1 MSGGRTGLHARK
13 PRKITAAL
21 HHCLDSLPRPEF
33 PRLTALAGQTPD
45 GNTLKYLIENLVRD
59 ALAALPAELRVAD
72 AATVAPTIERTRD
85 STHGDFA
92 TNAAMQLA
100 KAARRKPRDVAQ
112 AIVEALPK
120 SELVAKVEIAGPGF
134 INFFLAPAALHQE
147 LLRVTEQGAA
157 YGRSQLGA
165 GQRVIVEFVSANPTG
180 PLHVG
185 HGRHAAF
192 GATLAN
198 LLDATGFKV
207 HREYYVN
214 DAGRQMEILAA
225 SVWLRYL
232 ECFGE
237 QFPFPSN
244 GYRGDYLHP
253 ISDKLVEKAGRT
265 LVRPA
270 ADVFRDLPPDAPA
283 GDKDVYID
291 AVIARARELL
301 GADGF
306 RKAFDIALTDILA
319 DIRQDLEEFGVRYD
333 EWFSERSLADGGAID
348 RALERLRKNG
358 VVYEKDGAQW
368 FRATDFGDEKDRV
381 VVRENGIKTYFASDI
396 AYHLHKRERGFE
408 QLLDVLGADHHG
420 YIARVRAGLVA
431 MGEPGESLEVRLVQ
445 FVTLYRGGEKV
456 QMSTRSGEFITLR
469 ELRREVGNDAARF
482 FYVMRSNDQ
491 HLDFD
496 MQLATSRSNENPV
509 YYIQYAHAR
518 VCSVLRQMREK
529 GLAYDAAHGR
539 ASLAR
544 LVEPHEQALLASISR
559 FPEVIEMAAVQRAPH
574 ALVHYLREVA
584 NDFHT
589 YYNAHQFL
597 VDDAEL
603 RDARL
608 TLIQGLRQVIRNGL
622 GLLGVSAPEAM

>member
-1 MSGGRTGLHARK
+1 MAENRAD
-13 PRKITAAL
+13 AAAK
-21 HHCLDSLPRPEF
+21 
-33 PRLTALAGQTPD
+33 RLTRFAQWNSLDFRPSPAFAD
-45 GNTLKYLIENLVRD
+45 GNILKYLIEKLVRD
-59 ALAALPAELRVAD
+59 ALAGLPDDLRKVD
-72 AATVAPTIERTRD
+72 VTQLPPLVERTRD
-85 STHGDFA
+85 ATHGDFA
-92 TNAAMQLA
+92 TNVALQLA
-100 KAARRKPRDVAQ
+100 KSAQRKPRDLAQ
-112 AIVEALPK
+112 AIIAALPPND
-120 SELVAKVEIAGPGF
+120 LVAKVEIAGPGF
-134 INFFLAPAALHQE
+134 VNFFLSPAAYHQE
-147 LLRVTEQGAA
+147 LLRSLDQGAV
-157 YGRSQLGA
+157 YGRSSLGA
-165 GQRVIVEFVSANPTG
+165 GKRVMVEFVSANPTG

-192 GATLAN
+192 GASLSN
-198 LLDATGFKV
+198 LLDAAGFKV
-207 HREYYVN
+207 HREYYIN

-237 QFPFPSN
+237 VFAFPSN

-253 ISDKLVEKAGRT
+253 ISNKLVERFGRT

-270 ADVFRDLPPDAPA
+270 AQVFANLPPDAPA
-283 GDKDVYID
+283 GDKDAYID
-291 AVIARARELL
+291 AVIARAKELL

-306 RKAFDIALTDILA
+306 RHAFDLALGDILA
-319 DIRQDLEEFGVRYD
+319 DIRDDLAEFGVRYD

-348 RALERLRKNG
+348 HALDLLRRNG
-358 VVYEKDGAQW
+358 VVYEKDGAEW

-381 VVRENGIKTYFASDI
+381 VVRENGLKTYFASDI
-396 AYHLHKRERGFE
+396 AYHLNKRERGHE
-408 QLLDVLGADHHG
+408 QLIDVLGSDHHG

-431 MGEPGESLEVRLVQ
+431 MGQPADCLEVRLMQ

-482 FYVMRSNDQ
+482 FYVMRSNEQ

-496 MQLATSRSNENPV
+496 MQLATSKSNENPV
-509 YYIQYAHAR
+509 FYIQYAHAR

-529 GLAYDAAHGR
+529 GFDLDVARGR
-539 ASLAR
+539 AGLHRLA
-544 LVEPHEQALLASISR
+544 EPHEHALLASTSR
-559 FPEVIEMAAVQRAPH
+559 YREVVESAALQRAPH
-574 ALVHYLREVA
+574 ALVHYLRELA
-584 NDFHT
+584 TDFHA

-603 RDARL
+603 RDARV
-608 TLIQGLRQVIRNGL
+608 TLIQGVRQVVRNGL

>member
-1 MSGGRTGLHARK
+1 
-13 PRKITAAL
+13 
-21 HHCLDSLPRPEF
+21 
-33 PRLTALAGQTPD
+33 
-45 GNTLKYLIENLVRD
+45 LKYLIENLVRE
-59 ALAALPAELRVAD
+59 ALAALPAELRATD
-72 AATVAPTIERTRD
+72 SAAPAPTVERTRD
-85 STHGDFA
+85 PTHGDFA

-100 KAARRKPRDVAQ
+100 KALRRKPREVAQ
-112 AIVEALPK
+112 VIVDALPA
-120 SELVAKVEIAGPGF
+120 SEFVARVEIAGPGF
-134 INFFLAPAALHQE
+134 INFHLAPAAYHQE
-147 LLRVTEQGAA
+147 LLRVHDQGAA
-157 YGRSQLGA
+157 YGRSELGA
-165 GQRVIVEFVSANPTG
+165 GKRVIVEFVSANPTG

-198 LLDATGFKV
+198 LLDAAGYKV
-207 HREYYVN
+207 HREYYIN

-237 QFPFPSN
+237 CFAFPSN

-253 ISDKLVEKAGRT
+253 ISDKLVEQEGRS

-270 ADVFRDLPPDAPA
+270 AEVFRDMPPDAPA
-283 GDKDVYID
+283 GDKDAYID
-291 AVIARARELL
+291 AVIARAKELL
-301 GADGF
+301 GVEGF

-333 EWFSERSLADGGAID
+333 EWFSERSLSDGGAID
-348 RALERLRKNG
+348 RALDRLRRNG
-358 VVYEKDGAQW
+358 VVYEKDGAEW

-396 AYHLHKRERGFE
+396 AYHLQKRERGFE
-408 QLLDVLGADHHG
+408 QLIDVLGADHHG
-420 YIARVRAGLVA
+420 YVARVRAGLVA
-431 MGEPGESLEVRLVQ
+431 MGEPGDSLEVRLVQ

-482 FYVMRSNDQ
+482 YYVMRSNDQ

-529 GLAYDAAHGR
+529 GLAHDAAR
-539 ASLAR
+539 ARTALHR
-544 LVEPHEQALLASISR
+544 LVEPHEQALLATISR
-559 FPEVIEMAAVQRAPH
+559 YPEVVEQGAVLRAPH
-574 ALVHYLREVA
+574 AMVHYLRELA
-584 NDFHT
+584 TDFHT

-608 TLIQGLRQVIRNGL
+608 ALIQGMRQVVRNGL

>member
-1 MSGGRTGLHARK
+1 M
-13 PRKITAAL
+13 
-21 HHCLDSLPRPEF
+21 
-33 PRLTALAGQTPD
+33 
-45 GNTLKYLIENLVRD
+45 KYLIESLVRD
-59 ALAALPAELRVAD
+59 ALAALPADLCPVDITQSANL
-72 AATVAPTIERTRD
+72 VERTRD
-85 STHGDFA
+85 SSHGDFA

-100 KAARRKPRDVAQ
+100 KAARRKPRDLAQ
-112 AIVEALPK
+112 AIIDALPK

-134 INFFLAPAALHQE
+134 INFHLAPAAYHRE
-147 LLRVTEQGAA
+147 LLRVMDDGAA
-157 YGRSQLGA
+157 YGRSTLGA

-198 LLDATGFKV
+198 LLDAAGYKV
-207 HREYYVN
+207 HREYYIN
-214 DAGRQMEILAA
+214 DAGRQMDILAA

-253 ISDKLVEKAGRT
+253 IADKLVERAGRS

-291 AVIARARELL
+291 AIIARARELL
-301 GADGF
+301 GAEGF
-306 RKAFDIALTDILA
+306 EQAFRVALDDILA

-333 EWFSERSLADGGAID
+333 EWFSERSLATDGAID

-381 VVRENGIKTYFASDI
+381 VVRENGLKTYFASDI
-396 AYHLHKRERGFE
+396 AYHLQKRERGFDK
-408 QLLDVLGADHHG
+408 LVDVLGADHHG
-420 YIARVRAGLVA
+420 YVARVRAGLVA
-431 MGEPGESLEVRLVQ
+431 MGEPGDSLEVRLVQ

-496 MQLATSRSNENPV
+496 LQLATSRSNDNPV

-529 GLAYDAAHGR
+529 GFTHDPERGR
-539 ASLAR
+539 AALAR
-544 LVEPHEQALLASISR
+544 LVEPHEQALLASLSR
-559 FPEVIEMAAVQRAPH
+559 YPEVVEMAAVQRAPH
-574 ALVHYLREVA
+574 AMVHYLRDLA

-608 TLIQGLRQVIRNGL
+608 TLIQGLRQVVRNGL

>member
-1 MSGGRTGLHARK
+1 
-13 PRKITAAL
+13 
-21 HHCLDSLPRPEF
+21 
-33 PRLTALAGQTPD
+33 
-45 GNTLKYLIENLVRD
+45 LKYLIENLVRD
-59 ALAALPAELRVAD
+59 ALAALPEELRSLDITPGSA
-72 AATVAPTIERTRD
+72 TIERTRD
-85 STHGDFA
+85 TTHGDFA
-92 TNAAMQLA
+92 SNIAMQLA
-100 KAARRKPRDVAQ
+100 KAAKRKPRDLAQ
-112 AIVEALPK
+112 AIVAALPA
-120 SELVAKVEIAGPGF
+120 SDLVSKVEIAGPGF
-134 INFFLAPAALHQE
+134 INFFVSPAGYHQE
-147 LLRVTEQGAA
+147 LLRVLDEGAA
-157 YGRSQLGA
+157 FGRSRMGA

-198 LLDATGFKV
+198 LLDAAGYSV
-207 HREYYVN
+207 HREYYIN

-253 ISDKLVEKAGRT
+253 IANKLVEVAGRT

-270 ADVFRDLPPDAPA
+270 AEIFRDLPPDAPA
-283 GDKDVYID
+283 GDKDIYID
-291 AVIARARELL
+291 AVIERAKALL
-301 GADGF
+301 GEDGF
-306 RKAFDIALTDILA
+306 RRTFKLALDDILA

-333 EWFSERSLADGGAID
+333 EWFSERSLATNGAID
-348 RALERLRKNG
+348 RALERLRGNG

-381 VVRENGIKTYFASDI
+381 VVRENGLKTYFASDI
-396 AYHLHKRERGFE
+396 AYHLQKRERGFDR
-408 QLLDVLGADHHG
+408 LVDVLGADHHG

-431 MGEPGESLEVRLVQ
+431 MGEPGDSLEVRLVQ

-496 MQLATSRSNENPV
+496 LQLATSHSNENPV

-529 GLAYDAAHGR
+529 GFEYDAARGR
-539 ASLAR
+539 AALAR
-544 LVEPHEQALLASISR
+544 LTESHEQALLASISR
-559 FPEVIEMAAVQRAPH
+559 YPEVVEMAAELRAPH
-574 ALVHYLREVA
+574 ALVHYLRELA

-603 RDARL
+603 RDARV
-608 TLIQGLRQVIRNGL
+608 TLVQGMRQVVRNGL

>member
-1 MSGGRTGLHARK
+1 
-13 PRKITAAL
+13 
-21 HHCLDSLPRPEF
+21 
-33 PRLTALAGQTPD
+33 
-45 GNTLKYLIENLVRD
+45 LKYLIENLVRD
-59 ALAALPAELRVAD
+59 ALAALPAELRALD
-72 AATVAPTIERTRD
+72 ITPGSATIERTRD
-85 STHGDFA
+85 ATHGDFA
-92 TNAAMQLA
+92 SNIAMQLA
-100 KAARRKPRDVAQ
+100 KAAKRKPRELAQ
-112 AIVEALPK
+112 AIVAALPA
-120 SELVAKVEIAGPGF
+120 SDLVAKVEIAGPGF
-134 INFFLAPAALHQE
+134 INFFVSSAGYHQE
-147 LLRVTEQGAA
+147 LLRVLDEGAA
-157 YGRSQLGA
+157 YGRSRMGA

-198 LLDATGFKV
+198 LLDAAGYSV
-207 HREYYVN
+207 HREYYIN

-253 ISDKLVEKAGRT
+253 IADKLVEVAGRT

-270 ADVFRDLPPDAPA
+270 AEIFRDLPPDAPA
-283 GDKDVYID
+283 GDKDTYID
-291 AVIARARELL
+291 AVIERAKAML
-301 GADGF
+301 GEDGF
-306 RKAFDIALTDILA
+306 RQAFKLALDDILA

-333 EWFSERSLADGGAID
+333 EWFSERSLATNGAID

-381 VVRENGIKTYFASDI
+381 VVRENGLKTYFASDI
-396 AYHLHKRERGFE
+396 AYHLQKRERGFDK
-408 QLLDVLGADHHG
+408 LVDVLGADHHG

-431 MGEPGESLEVRLVQ
+431 MGEPGDSLEVRLVQ

-496 MQLATSRSNENPV
+496 LQLATSHSNENPV

-529 GLAYDAAHGR
+529 GFEYDAARGR
-539 ASLAR
+539 AALAR
-544 LVEPHEQALLASISR
+544 LTESHEQALLASISR
-559 FPEVIEMAAVQRAPH
+559 FPEVVEMAAELRAPH
-574 ALVHYLREVA
+574 ALVHYLRDVA

-597 VDDAEL
+597 VEDAEL
-603 RDARL
+603 RDARV
-608 TLIQGLRQVIRNGL
+608 TLVQGMRQVVRNGL

>member
-1 MSGGRTGLHARK
+1 M
-13 PRKITAAL
+13 
-21 HHCLDSLPRPEF
+21 
-33 PRLTALAGQTPD
+33 
-45 GNTLKYLIENLVRD
+45 KYLIEKLLRD
-59 ALAALPAELRVAD
+59 ALNALPAELRPAD
-72 AATVAPTIERTRD
+72 LTPSTPLVERTRD
-85 STHGDFA
+85 SSHGDFA
-92 TNAAMQLA
+92 TNVALQLA
-100 KAARRKPRDVAQ
+100 KAAKRKPRELAE
-112 AIVEALPK
+112 AIIAALPRN
-120 SELVAKVEIAGPGF
+120 ELVAKVEIAGPGF
-134 INFFLAPAALHQE
+134 INFFLAPVAYHEE
-147 LLRVTEQGAA
+147 LLRVVDQGAT
-157 YGRSQLGA
+157 YGRSQMG
-165 GQRVIVEFVSANPTG
+165 GGKRVMVEFVSANPTG

-192 GATLAN
+192 GASLAN
-198 LLDATGFKV
+198 LLDAAGYQV
-207 HREYYVN
+207 HREYYIN

-237 QFPFPSN
+237 VFAFPSN

-253 ISDKLVEKAGRT
+253 ISDKLVERAGRA

-270 ADVFRDLPPDAPA
+270 AEVFANMPPDAPA
-283 GDKDVYID
+283 GDKDAYID
-291 AVIARARELL
+291 ALIARAKDLI

-306 RKAFDIALTDILA
+306 RQAFDLALDDILA
-319 DIRQDLEEFGVRYD
+319 DIRDDLEEFGVRYD
-333 EWFSERSLADGGAID
+333 TWFSERCLSDDGAID
-348 RALERLRKNG
+348 RALALLRKNG

-381 VVRENGIKTYFASDI
+381 VVRENGLKTYFASDI

-408 QLLDVLGADHHG
+408 QLIDVLGADHHG

-431 MGEPGESLEVRLVQ
+431 MGQPADCLEVRLMQ

-496 MQLATSRSNENPV
+496 MHLATSRSNENPV

-529 GLAYDAAHGR
+529 GFEHDVARGR
-539 ASLAR
+539 SGLHR
-544 LVEPHEQALLASISR
+544 LVETHEQALLASLSR
-559 FPEVIEMAAVQRAPH
+559 YPEVVEAAAVQRAPH
-574 ALVHYLREVA
+574 ALVQYLREVA
-584 NDFHT
+584 NDFHA

-597 VDDAEL
+597 VEDAEL

-608 TLIQGLRQVIRNGL
+608 TLIQGTCQVVRNGL
-622 GLLGVSAPEAM
+622 SLLGVSAPESM

>member
-1 MSGGRTGLHARK
+1 M
-13 PRKITAAL
+13 
-21 HHCLDSLPRPEF
+21 
-33 PRLTALAGQTPD
+33 
-45 GNTLKYLIENLVRD
+45 KYLIETLLRD
-59 ALAALPAELRVAD
+59 ALNALPAELRPAD
-72 AATVAPTIERTRD
+72 SNQHTPLAERARD
-85 STHGDFA
+85 SSHGDFA
-92 TNAAMQLA
+92 TNVALQLA
-100 KAARRKPRDVAQ
+100 KAAKRKPRELAE
-112 AIVEALPK
+112 AIIAALPHN
-120 SELVAKVEIAGPGF
+120 ELVAKVEIAGPGF
-134 INFFLAPAALHQE
+134 INFFLAPVAYHEE
-147 LLRVTEQGAA
+147 LLRVIDQGAT
-157 YGRSQLGA
+157 YGRSQMG
-165 GQRVIVEFVSANPTG
+165 GGKRVMVEFVSANPTG

-192 GATLAN
+192 GASLAN
-198 LLDATGFKV
+198 LLDAAGYQV
-207 HREYYVN
+207 HREYYIN

-237 QFPFPSN
+237 VFAFPSN

-253 ISDKLVEKAGRT
+253 ISDKLVERAGRT

-270 ADVFRDLPPDAPA
+270 AEVFANMPADAPA
-283 GDKDVYID
+283 GDKDAYID
-291 AVIARARELL
+291 AVIARAKELI

-306 RKAFDIALTDILA
+306 RQAFDLALNDILA
-319 DIRQDLEEFGVRYD
+319 DIRDDLEEFGVRYD
-333 EWFSERSLADGGAID
+333 NWFSERCLSEDGAID
-348 RALERLRKNG
+348 RALALLRKNG

-381 VVRENGIKTYFASDI
+381 VVRENGLKTYFASDI

-408 QLLDVLGADHHG
+408 QLIDVLGADHHG

-431 MGEPGESLEVRLVQ
+431 MGQPADCLEVRLMQ

-496 MQLATSRSNENPV
+496 MHLATSRSNENPV

-529 GLAYDAAHGR
+529 GFEHDVARGR
-539 ASLAR
+539 SGLHR
-544 LVEPHEQALLASISR
+544 LVETHEQALLASLSR
-559 FPEVIEMAAVQRAPH
+559 YPEVVEAAAVQRAPH
-574 ALVHYLREVA
+574 ALVQYLREVA
-584 NDFHT
+584 NDFHA

-597 VDDAEL
+597 VEDAEL

-608 TLIQGLRQVIRNGL
+608 TLIQGTCQVVRNGL
-622 GLLGVSAPEAM
+622 SLLGVSAPESM

>member
-1 MSGGRTGLHARK
+1 
-13 PRKITAAL
+13 
-21 HHCLDSLPRPEF
+21 
-33 PRLTALAGQTPD
+33 
-45 GNTLKYLIENLVRD
+45 LKYLIEKLVRD
-59 ALAALPAELRVAD
+59 ALAALPAELCPVDITQIANL
-72 AATVAPTIERTRD
+72 VERTRD

-100 KAARRKPRDVAQ
+100 KAARRKPRELAQ
-112 AIVEALPK
+112 AIIDALPAND
-120 SELVAKVEIAGPGF
+120 LVAKVEIAGPGF
-134 INFFLAPAALHQE
+134 INFFLAPAAYHNE
-147 LLRVTEQGAA
+147 LSRVFDEGGA
-157 YGRSQLGA
+157 YGRSSLGA
-165 GQRVIVEFVSANPTG
+165 GQKVIVEFVSANPTG

-198 LLDATGFKV
+198 LLDAVGYQV
-207 HREYYVN
+207 HREYYIN
-214 DAGRQMEILAA
+214 DAGRQMDILAA

-253 ISDKLVEKAGRT
+253 IADKLVERAGRT

-270 ADVFRDLPPDAPA
+270 ADVFRDLPPDAPV
-283 GDKDVYID
+283 GDKDEYID
-291 AVIARARELL
+291 AVIARAKTLI
-301 GADGF
+301 GAEGF
-306 RKAFDIALTDILA
+306 EQAFRIALDDILA

-333 EWFSERSLADGGAID
+333 EWFSERSLATNGAID
-348 RALERLRKNG
+348 RALERLRNNG

-381 VVRENGIKTYFASDI
+381 VVRENGLKTYFASDI
-396 AYHLHKRERGFE
+396 AYHLQKRERGFDK
-408 QLLDVLGADHHG
+408 LVDVLGADHHG
-420 YIARVRAGLVA
+420 YVARVRAGLVA
-431 MGEPGESLEVRLVQ
+431 MGEPGDSLEVRLVQ

-496 MQLATSRSNENPV
+496 LQLATSRSNDNPV

-529 GLAYDAAHGR
+529 GFSFDASRGR
-539 ASLAR
+539 TALAR
-544 LVEPHEQALLASISR
+544 LVEPHEQALLASLSR
-559 FPEVIEMAAVQRAPH
+559 YPEVVEMAALQRAPH
-574 ALVHYLREVA
+574 ALVHYLRDLA

-608 TLIQGLRQVIRNGL
+608 TLIQGLRQVVRNGL